1 MHIIVFG
8 LNHNTAPV
16 EIRERF
22 YISEDRIGEFLK
34 QLRSKGLGEIV
45 ILSTCNRTEVY
56 IASEDKARA
65 LNTLKNTILSI
76 LQIKGELI
84 ERYTYSME
92 DEEAYRH
99 IFQVAS
105 GLDSMVIGEPQI
117 LGQVKDAYR
126 AATFMGTTGFYLNRL
141 FHRTFYV
148 AKKVRTETKIGY
160 NPVSI
165 SSMAVELSRRIFGDL
180 KNKKILVI
188 GAGEM
193 CEIAI
198 KYFKKDGLKDIYV
211 TNRTFEKA
219 EKLSR
224 DIAGTPYPFREV
236 PELLTKVDMI
246 LSSTG
251 SETYIIKKEDIS
263 GVMKKRKNK
272 PIFFIDIAVPRDI
285 DPAVNDME
293 NVYLYNID
301 DLKELSHKYMEDRL
315 KESEHASV
323 IIDEEVEKFSQ
334 WLKQLEVHPI
344 ITHIIEQVEDI
355 RSKEVDKVLNKMK
368 DIDEDVA
375 KNIDML
381 TRSIVNKL
389 IHPHIRLI
397 KQEGNPFILDIMKNL
412 FNYEEDENK
421 MENRDERQ

>member
-22 YISEDRIGEFLK
+22 YISEDRMGEFLK
-34 QLRSKGLGEIV
+34 QLRSEGLGEIV
-45 ILSTCNRTEVY
+45 VLSTCNRTEVY
-56 IASEDKARA
+56 IASEDAASA
-65 LNTLKNTILSI
+65 LDKLKNAITSI
-76 LQIKGELI
+76 LQIKSELI
-84 ERYTYSME
+84 ERYTYMME

-224 DIAGTPYPFREV
+224 DIAGIPYPFHEI
-236 PELLTKVDMI
+236 PELLTRVDMI
-246 LSSTG
+246 LTSTG
-251 SETYIIKKEDIS
+251 SETYIIKKEDIY

-285 DPAVNDME
+285 DPAINDME
-293 NVYLYNID
+293 NVYVYNID
-301 DLKELSHKYMEDRL
+301 DLKELSHKYLENRL
-315 KESEHASV
+315 KESEHASI

-344 ITHIIEQVEDI
+344 ITHIIEQAEDI
-355 RSKEVDKVLNKMK
+355 RCKEVDKVLNKMK
-368 DIDEDVA
+368 NIDEEVA

-397 KQEGNPFILDIMKNL
+397 KQEGNPIVLDIMKNI

-421 MENRDERQ
+421 MENRDER